1 MSKKILGLDIGTTSI
16 GWALVNEAENENE
29 KSSII
34 KLGVRLVPLTTDEKN
49 EFEKGKPASTNA
61 NRTLKRSARR
71 NLSRYKLRRDSL
83 LNCLKENHIIND
95 DSILTENGENTTF
108 QTLELRSKAVNNK
121 ITLDEFARI
130 LITINK
136 KRGYKSSR
144 KLNKTEDGTA
154 VNSIEISN
162 KLNKDNITPG
172 EYLFKL
178 YNENTQLKINQINIP
193 DFYKSDLEKEFKLI
207 WDFQKINYPEIL
219 TDDFFIKLNGKSTIE
234 SSKLFYSDKK
244 INTAQIKDKKI
255 NKKLEEY
262 TWRIRALNEK
272 LDIDQLAF
280 VLCQINGQIKI
291 ASGYLGEISDRNK
304 ILYFENLTVGQFQYN
319 QIKKNYH
326 QPLKGQI
333 FYRQDYINEFNKIWE
348 NQAKYYPEILTTDLQ
363 KKICNEIIFYQ
374 RKLKS
379 QKGLISFC
387 QLESKTIKVI
397 KNDKIIEKTNGS
409 RVAPKSS
416 PLFQEFK
423 IWQNLNDI
431 ILKNNFTKE
440 ELKFD
445 IETKQSLFEHLN
457 IKGNLNKQE
466 IFTLLKLK
474 EKEWKINFKVLQ
486 GNITNESLFKAY
498 FKMMEIAGHDE
509 IKWKDFDA
517 SKLTIL
523 EDFFST
529 QNITKE
535 ILYFN
540 TDLENEEFENQ
551 LSYQLWHLLYSSEED
566 NSKSGNDKLLLNLK
580 KKFGFKKEFGEV
592 LINIDFKNDYAH
604 LSTKAMRKIIP
615 YLKENNY
622 ADACILAKYNH
633 SKNSLT
639 KSEIENKILK
649 DNLNILPKNS
659 LRNPI
664 VEKILNQVVNV
675 VNTIINDPQLGKPD
689 EIRIELARELK
700 KNTTERAEL
709 TKYNNEAETN
719 HIRILSILK
728 DSPFFIKHP
737 SKADI
742 IRYKLYEELA
752 LNGYKTLYSNTYIQK
767 ERLFSNDFDI
777 EHIIPKSLL
786 YDDSFSN
793 KTIELKSINQEK
805 GNKTANDFV
814 KEKWGEEG
822 FIQYKGRLEKLFK
835 NLPEPEQVEVNK
847 KSNNA
852 ITISKAKYNK
862 LLKTASDLGDSGF
875 IERDLRD
882 TQYISKKTKE
892 ILSELVKT
900 VITTTGMVTDILRKD
915 WGLIDIMKELN
926 LEKYKSVGLTEIVEK
941 SNGQKKEIIIDWSK
955 RDDQRHHA
963 MDALTVAFT
972 SYNHIQYI
980 NYFNARSDVNHQKHN
995 NIIGIERKIKINISN
1010 EKKFKD
1016 PFEDFRKSA
1025 KEHLEKIIISYK
1037 NKNKVTTIN
1046 KNKVA
1051 QKTQSTL
1058 TPRGELHKETV
1069 YGKILQPEI
1078 KYIKVNVKLTL
1089 DIAQKIT
1096 NNLYKHLIIN
1106 RLTENGNDPKK
1117 AFTGKNSLDKKPIY
1131 IDKYKNKTLPEEI
1144 KIVNYVEIFTIRK
1157 KIDKDLQLEKIIDK
1171 EIKKILENRLLE
1183 YNNNP
1188 KLAFEN
1194 LDKNPIYLNKEKN
1207 IKIKRVTIE
1216 GVRNAIHL
1224 HYKKNHLNQFI
1235 LDNDNHKIPTDYV
1248 QTGNN
1253 HHVAIF
1259 IDKNGDIQENVV
1271 SFFEAVQCK
1280 NNNFPIINK
1289 YFNNNIEWTF
1299 LFTMKQNEIFVLPE
1313 YDYEN
1318 GKIKMIKMN
1327 NGTLERSFKFNPK
1340 EINLKDDLKINIIKK
1355 HLFRIQKIGQ
1365 GDYTFRH
1372 IYETKIND
1380 NINLK
1385 NIAYFRV
1392 TNKSLLQDIVKVR
1405 INHVGK
1411 IVQVGEY

>member
-34 KLGVRLVPLTTDEKN
+34 KLGVRLVPLTADEKD
-49 EFEKGKPASTNA
+49 EFEKGKPASTNS
-61 NRTLKRSARR
+61 NRTSKRSARR
-71 NLSRYKLRRDSL
+71 ILSRYKLRRDSL
-83 LNCLKENHIIND
+83 LDCLKENNIIND

-144 KLNKTEDGTA
+144 KLNKIEDGTA
-154 VNSIEISN
+154 VNSIEIS
-162 KLNKDNITPG
+162 KQLNDHNITPG
-172 EYLFKL
+172 KFIFNIIK
-178 YNENTQLKINQINIP
+178 NNQKNIP
-193 DFYKSDLEKEFKLI
+193 DFYKSDLENEFKLI
-207 WDFQKINYPEIL
+207 WDFQKMNYPDIL

-234 SSKLFYSDKK
+234 SSKLFFSVYK
-244 INTAQIKDKKI
+244 INTTQIKDKKI

-262 TWRIRALNEK
+262 NWRIRALNEQ
-272 LDIDQLAF
+272 LDIEQLAF

-291 ASGYLGEISDRNK
+291 ASGYLGEISDRSK
-304 ILYFENLTVGQFQYN
+304 ILYFENITVGQFQYN
-319 QIKKNYH
+319 QIMNNNHY
-326 QPLKGQI
+326 PLKGQI

-387 QLESKTIKVI
+387 QLESKIIKII

-445 IETKQSLFEHLN
+445 IETKQSLFEQLN
-457 IKGNLNKQE
+457 IKGNINKQE
-466 IFTLLKLK
+466 IFSLLNLN

-509 IKWKDFDA
+509 IKWKDFNA
-517 SKLTIL
+517 SKILTIL
-523 EDFFST
+523 EDFFRT
-529 QNITKE
+529 QSIKKE

-566 NSKSGNDKLLLNLK
+566 NSKSGNDKLLFNLE

-592 LINIDFKNDYAH
+592 LINIDFKNDYAN

-633 SKNSLT
+633 SKQSLT
-639 KSEIENKILK
+639 KSDIENKILK

-709 TKYNNEAETN
+709 SEYNKEAEKN
-719 HIRILSILK
+719 HVRIISILK
-728 DSPFFIKHP
+728 ESPFFIKHP
-737 SKADI
+737 SKTDI
-742 IRYKLYEELA
+742 IKYKLYEELA

-814 KEKWGEEG
+814 KEKWGEDG
-822 FIQYKGRLEKLFK
+822 YIQYLGRIEKLFK
-835 NLPEPEQVEVNK
+835 KLPESEHVEANK
-847 KSNNA
+847 KNNNA
-852 ITISKAKYNK
+852 YTISKAKFNK
-862 LLKTASDLGDSGF
+862 LQKTAADLGNAGF

-892 ILSELVKT
+892 ILLELVKT

-915 WGLIDIMKELN
+915 WGLIDILKELN
-926 LEKYKSVGLTEIVEK
+926 LEKYKSVGLTEIVDK
-941 SNGQKKEIIIDWSK
+941 SNGQKKEIIIDWGK

-980 NYFNARSDVNHQKHN
+980 NYFNARTDVNHKKHI
-995 NIIGIERKIKINISN
+995 NILGIERKIKINTSK

-1016 PFEDFRKSA
+1016 PFEDFRKNA

-1078 KYIKVNVKLTL
+1078 KYIKINAKLSL
-1089 DIAQKIT
+1089 EQAQKIT
-1096 NNLYKHLIIN
+1096 NNLYKTLIIY
-1106 RLTENGNDPKK
+1106 RLNENENDPKK

-1157 KIDKDLQLEKIIDK
+1157 KIDKELKLEKIIDK

-1183 YNNNP
+1183 YKNDP

-1207 IKIKRVTIE
+1207 IQIKRVTIE
-1216 GVRNAIHL
+1216 GVRNVTHL

-1235 LDNDNHKIPTDYV
+1235 LDNDNHKIPSDFV
-1248 QTGNN
+1248 QTRNN
-1253 HHVAIF
+1253 HHVAIY
-1259 IDKNGDIQENVV
+1259 IDKNGVLQENVV
-1271 SFFEAVQCK
+1271 SFFEAVQRK
-1280 NNNFPIINK
+1280 NNNLPIIDK
-1289 YFNNNIEWTF
+1289 YFNNNIEWSF
-1299 LFTMKQNEIFVLPE
+1299 LFTMKKNEIFVLPE
-1313 YDYEN
+1313 YEYEN
-1318 GKIKMIKMN
+1318 GVIKMIKLAD
-1327 NGTLERSFKFNPK
+1327 GTLKKSFKFNPN
-1340 EINLKDDLKINIIKK
+1340 EIDLYNENNYSIIKNK
-1355 HLFRIQKIGQ
+1355 LFRVQKIASKN
-1365 GDYTFRH
+1365 YMFRH
-1372 IYETKIND
+1372 IYETNETEQKKLEDITYKLFQSTD
-1380 NINLK
+1380 YL
-1385 NIAYFRV
+1385 R
-1392 TNKSLLQDIVKVR
+1392 DIVKVR